1 MILLL
6 RVNTGIGFERRIEK
20 VMFLRSRQFLSLGA
34 GTLSIVLG
42 VACSGGGTS
51 DVSPQAT
58 RSGGNRPPVVTSAKI
73 LDAPLSLAV
82 PVSVQIQ
89 AEDPER
95 EAVTYQY
102 QWYVNEVP
110 MAGQT
115 NPTLSPDGLRRGQR
129 VSVEIVPAD
138 SVQKGQAYRTAGV
151 LVGNTPPA
159 VSAAVLQLADSG
171 ARVEAQVEASDLD
184 HDRIDLTYRWL
195 QENKVIKEGEE
206 ASLSTKGL
214 NPRVPVVV
222 EIIARDPEV
231 VGKPFRSTPLLLI
244 NHPPQIVSAPP
255 APAGTGVYEYLV
267 RAVDD
272 DGDPI
277 TFQLEQAPVGM
288 TIDEATGHL
297 IWAVSAD
304 QVGAVHVKVLAKDG
318 QGFATYQEFDL
329 TFSRE
334 TAPAK
339 LAGV

>member
-1 MILLL
+1 MRYRCHQRL
-6 RVNTGIGFERRIEK
+6 T
-20 VMFLRSRQFLSLGA
+20 LGA
-34 GTLSIVLG
+34 GALSILLG
-42 VACSGGGTS
+42 AACSGGGVSDATS
-51 DVSPQAT
+51 PAA
-58 RSGGNRPPVVTSAKI
+58 RSGGNQPPVVTSAKI

-102 QWYVNEVP
+102 QWYVNEAP

-115 NPTLSPDGLRRGQR
+115 NPTLASDGLRRGQR
-129 VSVEIVPAD
+129 ISVEIVPAD

-151 LVGNTPPA
+151 LVGNTPPT
-159 VSAAVLQLADSG
+159 VIAAVLQFADNG
-171 ARVEAQVEASDLD
+171 ARVEAQAEVSDPD

-195 QENKVIKEGEE
+195 QENKVLKEGEE
-206 ASLSTKGL
+206 SFLLTKGL

-222 EIIARDPEV
+222 EVLPRDSEAA
-231 VGKPFRSTPLLLI
+231 GKPLRSAPLLLS
-244 NHPPQIVSAPP
+244 NHPPQIVSTPP
-255 APAGTGVYEYLV
+255 VPPGVGRYEYLV
-267 RAVDD
+267 KAVDE

-277 TFQLEQAPVGM
+277 SFQLEQAPAGM
-288 TIDEATGHL
+288 TIDETTGRL

-318 QGFATYQEFDL
+318 QGSATYQEFDL
-329 TFSRE
+329 TFAGE

-339 LAGV
+339 PAGV

>member
-1 MILLL
+1 MHSRGRQRLIL
-6 RVNTGIGFERRIEK
+6 V
-20 VMFLRSRQFLSLGA
+20 A
-34 GTLSIVLG
+34 GVLG
-42 VACSGGGTS
+42 VLFGAACSGGGVSDATS
-51 DVSPQAT
+51 PAA
-58 RSGGNRPPVVTSAKI
+58 RSGGNQPPVVTSAKI

-102 QWYVNEVP
+102 QWYVNEAPIV
-110 MAGQT
+110 GQT
-115 NPTLSPDGLRRGQR
+115 NPTLASSGLRRGQR
-129 VSVEIVPAD
+129 ISVEIVPAD

-151 LVGNTPPA
+151 LVGNTPPT

-171 ARVEAQVEASDLD
+171 ARVEAQVDVSDPD

-206 ASLSTKGL
+206 PSLLTKGL
-214 NPRVPVVV
+214 NPRMPVVV
-222 EIIARDPEV
+222 EVLPRDSEAT
-231 VGKPFRSTPLLLI
+231 GKPLRSAPLLLS
-244 NHPPQIVSAPP
+244 NHPPQIVSTPP
-255 APAGTGVYEYLV
+255 APPGAGGYEYHV
-267 RAVDD
+267 KAVDE

-277 TFQLEQAPVGM
+277 SFQLEQAPVGM
-288 TIDEATGHL
+288 TIDETTGRL

-318 QGFATYQEFDL
+318 QGSSAYQEFDL
-329 TFSRE
+329 TFARE

-339 LAGV
+339 PAGV

>member
-1 MILLL
+1 MRYRYHQRLTLGVGVPSILL
-6 RVNTGIGFERRIEK
+6 V
-20 VMFLRSRQFLSLGA
+20 A
-34 GTLSIVLG
+34 
-42 VACSGGGTS
+42 ACSGGGVSDATS
-51 DVSPQAT
+51 PAA
-58 RSGGNRPPVVTSAKI
+58 RSGGNKPPVVTSAII
-73 LDAPLSLAV
+73 LDAPLSMAV

-102 QWYVNEVP
+102 QWYVNETP

-115 NPTLSPDGLRRGQR
+115 NPTLPSEGLRRGQR

-151 LVGNTPPA
+151 LVGNTPPT

-171 ARVEAQVEASDLD
+171 ARVEAQVEVSDPD
-184 HDRIDLTYRWL
+184 HDRIDLTYRWI

-206 ASLSTKGL
+206 SSLLTKGL

-222 EIIARDPEV
+222 EVLPRDSEAT
-231 VGKPFRSTPLLLI
+231 GKPLRSAPVLLS
-244 NHPPQIVSAPP
+244 NHPPQIVSTPP
-255 APAGTGVYEYLV
+255 APPGAGGYEYHV
-267 RAVDD
+267 KAVDE

-277 TFQLEQAPVGM
+277 SFQLEQAPVGM
-288 TIDEATGHL
+288 TIDETTGRL
-297 IWAVSAD
+297 IWAVSAE

-318 QGFATYQEFDL
+318 QGSSAYQEFDL
-329 TFSRE
+329 TFARE

-339 LAGV
+339 PAGV

>member
-1 MILLL
+1 M
-6 RVNTGIGFERRIEK
+6 
-20 VMFLRSRQFLSLGA
+20 
-34 GTLSIVLG
+34 
-42 VACSGGGTS
+42 
-51 DVSPQAT
+51 
-58 RSGGNRPPVVTSAKI
+58 
-73 LDAPLSLAV
+73 AV

-102 QWYVNEVP
+102 QWYVNETP

-115 NPTLSPDGLRRGQR
+115 NPTLPSEGLRRGQR

-151 LVGNTPPA
+151 LVGNTPPT

-171 ARVEAQVEASDLD
+171 ARVEAQVEVSDPD
-184 HDRIDLTYRWL
+184 HDRIDLTYRWI

-206 ASLSTKGL
+206 SSLLTKGL

-222 EIIARDPEV
+222 EVLPRDSEAT
-231 VGKPFRSTPLLLI
+231 GKPLRSAPVLLS
-244 NHPPQIVSAPP
+244 NHPPQIVSTPP
-255 APAGTGVYEYLV
+255 APPGAGGYEYHV
-267 RAVDD
+267 KAVDE

-277 TFQLEQAPVGM
+277 SFQLEQAPVGM
-288 TIDEATGHL
+288 TIDETTGRL
-297 IWAVSAD
+297 IWAVSAE

-318 QGFATYQEFDL
+318 QGSSAYQEFDL
-329 TFSRE
+329 TFARE

-339 LAGV
+339 PAGV